1 MRAAKQLIKG
11 YKRHEYRMPKEEFHI
26 SSKRYLRRRKK
37 PNIHPLQTLDVGLK
51 DKNEK
56 LTGKQKAAML
66 LRSLDSATAA
76 ELLKG
81 VDAEA
86 VQDLAV
92 ELARLDAAGFNNNRQ
107 GLKLARQ
114 FCDSLRPNQD
124 FRINSFLKEVLN
136 SSVGGEKTEQIQIGI
151 QELLNMNDPFKL
163 ICSTESKK
171 IAAILEKEHPQAAAI
186 VLSEMPAEKKSEVL
200 SFLDWGIRVSIVN
213 RMSNC
218 GGISIEAKKRI
229 AGGVCRHLDV
239 VTATENAGN
248 LSGHAEPTI
257 RKLAVILRNLGRD
270 IRDGL
275 LGIVKGKDRHVSD
288 MLVDLMIFWEDIP
301 YISDRSL
308 QKVFSKIDIKKLA
321 LASVKTDINLI
332 QKIQSNITK
341 PKAAVLKEQMLLFS
355 AYEREDIEQAR
366 EEIVEVLRE
375 MNEKG
380 ELAFIEE

>member
-1 MRAAKQLIKG
+1 
-11 YKRHEYRMPKEEFHI
+11 MPNDEFHI
-26 SSKRYLRRRKK
+26 SSRKFLRRRKK
-37 PNIHPLQTLDVGLK
+37 PDIHPLQTLDEGLK
-51 DKNEK
+51 DTKEK

-81 VDAEA
+81 VDAGA
-86 VQDLAV
+86 VQELAV
-92 ELARLDAAGFNNNRQ
+92 ELAHLDATSFNSSRQ

-124 FRINSFLKEVLN
+124 FRINGFLKEVLK
-136 SSVGGEKTEQIQIGI
+136 SSVGSEKTEQIQSGI
-151 QELLNMNDPFKL
+151 QELLNTNDPFK
-163 ICSTESKK
+163 IIYSTEPKT
-171 IAAILEKEHPQAAAI
+171 IAAILEKEHPQTAAV
-186 VLSEMPAEKKSEVL
+186 VLSEML

-218 GGISIEAKKRI
+218 GAISTEAKKRI
-229 AGGVCRHLDV
+229 AEVVCKRLDV
-239 VTATENAGN
+239 VTATEKAGH
-248 LSGHAEPTI
+248 LPKQSKPSI
-257 RKLAVILRNLGRD
+257 RKLAVTLRNLGQD

-275 LGIVKGKDRHVSD
+275 LGIIRGKDRHVGD

-301 YISDRSL
+301 HISDRSL
-308 QKVFSKIDIKKLA
+308 QKVLRKIDIKKLA
-321 LASVKTDINLI
+321 LALVKADIQLI
-332 QKIQSNITK
+332 QKIQSNITE
-341 PKAAVLKEQMLLFS
+341 PMAAVLNEQMLLDS

-380 ELAFIEE
+380 ELAFMEE